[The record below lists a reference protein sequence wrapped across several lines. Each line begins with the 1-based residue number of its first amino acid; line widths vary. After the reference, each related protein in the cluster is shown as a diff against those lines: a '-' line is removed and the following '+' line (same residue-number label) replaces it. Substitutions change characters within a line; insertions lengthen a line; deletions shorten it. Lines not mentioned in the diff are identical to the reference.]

1 MKITAYDNALA
12 ELILDR
18 MAEGES
24 VAAICAT
31 PGYPERKIV
40 RRWLATVPEFYAKF
54 MAARDLQ
61 AESLQDQMIDI
72 EARVL
77 SGDLEAKQAK
87 AALDSLQFRIQR
99 LCPKR
104 WGNKVE
110 HAVQVTNDP
119 EEFDD
124 AQLRAIAARA
134 ITGRS
139 GDPIGGPS
147 GRSH

>member
-24 VAAICAT
+24 VASICASA
-31 PGYPERKIV
+31 GYPERKIV

-61 AESLQDQMIDI
+61 AESLQDQMIEI
-72 EARVL
+72 ETRVL

-110 HAVQVTNDP
+110 V
-119 EEFDD
+119 
-124 AQLRAIAARA
+124 ARA
-134 ITGRS
+134 PGELRRLSDEELERVITSAAS
-139 GDPIGGPS
+139 GADLESPS
-147 GRSH
+147 PRASRTH